1 MIRYIVKILNFASNK
16 TKLLLTNTGNMKKL
30 YTLIVSLFLAQYTF
44 AQWPDNYSGVM
55 LQGFYWDSF
64 EDTKWT
70 NLTSKAD
77 EIAPYFNLIWIPNSG
92 NCVSSNSMG
101 YLPVYWLDHKSSF
114 GGRERYL
121 TEMINTYKEKGVGI
135 ISDVVINHKS
145 PLGKNGSWIDFASE
159 QRTGIVNTDV
169 TYKLTWTAADIC
181 QNDDGGNTK
190 AQGWDVTGADDTG
203 TDFSGARDLDHTSA
217 NVQANC
223 KTYLDFLLKEL
234 GYVGFRLD
242 MVKGYSPYYTKIY
255 NEHAKPQFCVGE
267 YWDGM
272 DAIKWWIDNTG
283 KTSAAFDFPLKYQ
296 IKEAFGDGNWGKL
309 QEEALSKDNSY
320 KRYSVSFIDNHDT
333 FRDEDGNRLRRNVI
347 AANAYLLALPGT
359 PCVFLKHWKR
369 YPIAIGNM
377 ILARK
382 AAGVTNQSS
391 ILQLDV
397 VDGGVILK
405 TQGTN
410 GSVATYCGAAA
421 GYDTP
426 SGFKLISK
434 GENYAYYVSSN
445 VTVNGLRSG
454 TDTNG
459 EDESTGSATVYVAC
473 DEAPNLY
480 AWSNAGQLLGDWPG
494 TLMTETATVKER
506 NFWKHTFTEIP
517 VNIIFNN
524 GAGNQTED
532 LVLQHD
538 KYFTFDMDNSDKTAN
553 YTDITSEYFTPVTEA
568 VPSCAKPIANRRYVY
583 FRGNMDYD
591 EPYIWVWGEA
601 DKNFCKNTTWP
612 GDAMS
617 WVGKDAKGRDV
628 WRWSVELT
636 DDTPTN
642 LLFSNHGYPQTANF
656 EFQNGGYYNIYGYQ
670 GLATG
675 IQQVKTSAVKGTGAI
690 YNLSG
695 QRVSDNY
702 RGIVIRNGKK
712 ILMK

>member
-1 MIRYIVKILNFASNK
+1 
-16 TKLLLTNTGNMKKL
+16 MKKL
-30 YTLIVSLFLAQYTF
+30 YTLIVALFFAQYTF

-55 LQGFYWDSF
+55 LQGFYWDSY

-70 NLTSKAD
+70 NLTAQVD
-77 EIAPYFNLIWIPNSG
+77 EIAPYFDLIWIPNSG
-92 NCVSSNSMG
+92 NCGSGNKMG
-101 YLPVYWLDHKSSF
+101 YMPIYWLNHSSSF
-114 GGRERYL
+114 GAKESYL
-121 TEMINTYKEKGVGI
+121 TDMIKAYREKGVGF
-135 ISDVVINHKS
+135 ISDVVINHKA
-145 PLGKNGSWIDFASE
+145 PRGMNGSWIDFVNE
-159 QRTGIVNTDV
+159 ERTGIVNTDK
-169 TYKLTWTAADIC
+169 TYKVTWSAADIC
-181 QNDDGGNTK
+181 NNDDGGDTK
-190 AQGWDVTGADDTG
+190 AHGYNVTGADDTG
-203 TDFSGARDLDHTSA
+203 TDFGGGRDLDHTSA

-272 DAIKWWIDNTG
+272 DAIKWWIENTG
-283 KTSAAFDFPLKYQ
+283 WTSAAFDFPLKYQ

-405 TQGTN
+405 TQGAN
-410 GSVATYCGAAA
+410 GSVVAYCGAAA
-421 GYDTP
+421 SYDAP

-454 TDTNG
+454 TDSNG
-459 EDESTGSATVYVAC
+459 EDVNGPASVYVAC
-473 DEAPNLY
+473 DVAPYLY
-480 AWSNAGQLLGDWPG
+480 AWDSANQPLIAGWPG
-494 TLMTETATVKER
+494 AQMTETATVQER
-506 NFWKHTFTEIP
+506 TFWKHTFTESP
-517 VNIIFNN
+517 VNVIFNN
-524 GAGNQTED
+524 GGSVQTAD
-532 LVLQHD
+532 LPVPHD
-538 KYFTFDMDNSDKTAN
+538 KYFTFDMDNEDMSTN
-553 YTDITSEYFTPVTEA
+553 WVDITSEYYTPDPVA
-568 VPSCAKPIANRRYVY
+568 IPSCAQPILKRMYVY

-591 EPYIWVWGEA
+591 EPYVWAWSE
-601 DKNFCKNTTWP
+601 DKNFCTNTEWP
-612 GDAMS
+612 GDAMTR
-617 WVGKDAKGRDV
+617 VGRDDKKRDV
-628 WRWSVELT
+628 WKWEVKLGEEM
-636 DDTPTN
+636 PTKI
-642 LLFSNHGYPQTANF
+642 LFSNRGYPQTADF
-656 EFQNGGYYNIYGYQ
+656 TFQNGGYYTILGAQ
-670 GLATG
+670 GVVTG
-675 IQQVKTSAVKGTGAI
+675 IQQVKASETKKTGAI
-690 YNLSG
+690 YNLQG
-695 QRVSDNY
+695 QRVNNSF
-702 RGIVIRNGKK
+702 RGIAIQNGKK
-712 ILMK
+712 FMVK